1 MTYLFAAY
9 TAVWVVLF
17 TYVFSLSRRQQKF
30 QDEVMKLQK
39 LLESQKRS

>member
-17 TYVFSLSRRQQKF
+17 AYVFSLSRRQQKF

>member
-17 TYVFSLSRRQQKF
+17 GYVFSISRRQQKF
-30 QDEVMKLQK
+30 QDELARLQELINSRK
-39 LLESQKRS
+39 KS